1 MAPNTPSTAA
11 NIPTLIKLRLH
22 QQCTTTLCWALLAA
36 LITCPLDVAPTVSH
50 KLPTGVPM
58 TSQQSSS
65 RASAANQKAGGVAN
79 QLLTNAVPTAEMRP
93 RLQQR
98 PYFDLPAGNVSCI
111 VGQTVTL
118 LCRVRHVGD
127 RTVSWMRKRD
137 LHILTSNIFTYTGDG
152 RFSVLHPESSDDW
165 NLRIEYVQPR
175 DAGIYECQ
183 VNTEPKLNLATFL
196 DVEDTTV
203 ASGSPLRPGT
213 PAVLTQVGQASIA
226 GAPEVFVKR
235 GSTISLLCTVSTN
248 QRTGAVTWYQGS
260 SLIDFDA
267 PRGGIALETERTDA
281 GTTSKLLVTRAEM
294 ADSGNYTCLPAHAR
308 PASVYVHV
316 LNGEHPAAMQHGEHA
331 SASSKL
337 VAWSITLLSAIGAI
351 TDLL

>member
-1 MAPNTPSTAA
+1 MDENENNDKWKEGGGEDKKTHTKEEEQEKEDDVEEEKKRFAQK
-11 NIPTLIKLRLH
+11 IPLKTTDKKLIAFLRLYGKYEEG
-22 QQCTTTLCWALLAA
+22 
-36 LITCPLDVAPTVSH
+36 SH
-50 KLPTGVPM
+50 STWLKIDLWIVP
-58 TSQQSSS
+58 
-65 RASAANQKAGGVAN
+65 A
-79 QLLTNAVPTAEMRP
+79 
-93 RLQQR
+93 
-98 PYFDLPAGNVSCI
+98 
-111 VGQTVTL
+111 
-118 LCRVRHVGD
+118 
-127 RTVSWMRKRD
+127 
-137 LHILTSNIFTYTGDG
+137 
-152 RFSVLHPESSDDW
+152 
-165 NLRIEYVQPR
+165 
-175 DAGIYECQ
+175 
-183 VNTEPKLNLATFL
+183 
-196 DVEDTTV
+196 
-203 ASGSPLRPGT
+203 
-213 PAVLTQVGQASIA
+213 VGQASIA

-248 QRTGAVTWYQGS
+248 QRTGAVTWYQGP